1 MVSRIKALVGE
12 VAYSTLRP
20 LNRRLNRKLLRQ
32 LKRQLLPQLRKQ
44 LLRQLKKQ
52 LVPQLRKQLIL
63 NQQLRK
69 QLDQQLRRQVQQSP
83 LLQDPCV
90 VGKFFPLQGRSAE
103 YILPKPA
110 IRSGSSR
117 ENLPVPPMD
126 LLQGY
131 WPEDYLET
139 GRSNIETMLGIL
151 EGVGESPQTL
161 TRVLD
166 FGCAAG
172 RMLRFYPH
180 IPGRSELWGVDISA
194 KHISWCQQNLSPPL
208 LFAMATTSPHLP
220 FEDNYFDLVYCG
232 SVFTHVSDLG
242 DTWLLELRRIL
253 RSGGYA
259 YITIHDKQTVELLF
273 TKYKDIKPL
282 SAFRAMV
289 RRFDERTSVFSHD
302 YAQFSIGADPES
314 QVFYD
319 REYLVQKWSRFA
331 TVLSVTPEAY
341 AYQTAILVQK

>member
-20 LNRRLNRKLLRQ
+20 LNRRLLRQ
-32 LKRQLLPQLRKQ
+32 LTRRLLPQL
-44 LLRQLKKQ
+44 
-52 LVPQLRKQLIL
+52 
-63 NQQLRK
+63 NQQLNR
-69 QLDQQLRRQVQQSP
+69 QLRRQVVQPP
-83 LLQDPCV
+83 LLKNPYV
-90 VGKFFPLQGRSAE
+90 VGKYYPLGGRSAE
-103 YILPKPA
+103 YIVPKPA
-110 IRSGSSR
+110 LRPGFSR

-131 WPEDYLET
+131 SPEAHLRT
-139 GRSNIETMLGIL
+139 GRSDIETMLGIL

-180 IPGRSELWGVDISA
+180 IPGRSELWGVDLSA

-232 SVFTHVSDLG
+232 SVFTHISDLG
-242 DTWLLELRRIL
+242 DTWFLELRRIL

-259 YITIHDKQTVELLF
+259 YITIHDKRTIELLF
-273 TKYKDIKPL
+273 TKY
-282 SAFRAMV
+282 
-289 RRFDERTSVFSHD
+289 
-302 YAQFSIGADPES
+302 ADS
-314 QVFYD
+314 
-319 REYLVQKWSRFA
+319 
-331 TVLSVTPEAY
+331 
-341 AYQTAILVQK
+341 

>member
-1 MVSRIKALVGE
+1 MLSRNRTLVGE

-20 LNRRLNRKLLRQ
+20 LNRRLLRQ
-32 LKRQLLPQLRKQ
+32 LRKRSTQQLKRELRRQLMRHLRRYQ
-44 LLRQLKKQ
+44 
-52 LVPQLRKQLIL
+52 I
-63 NQQLRK
+63 
-69 QLDQQLRRQVQQSP
+69 RQVQQSP
-83 LLQDPCV
+83 LLQDPYV

-117 ENLPVPPMD
+117 EKLPVPPRD

-131 WPEDYLET
+131 SPEDHLT
-139 GRSNIETMLGIL
+139 IGRSNIETMLGIL

-208 LFAMATTSPHLP
+208 LF
-220 FEDNYFDLVYCG
+220 
-232 SVFTHVSDLG
+232 
-242 DTWLLELRRIL
+242 
-253 RSGGYA
+253 
-259 YITIHDKQTVELLF
+259 
-273 TKYKDIKPL
+273 
-282 SAFRAMV
+282 
-289 RRFDERTSVFSHD
+289 
-302 YAQFSIGADPES
+302 
-314 QVFYD
+314 
-319 REYLVQKWSRFA
+319 
-331 TVLSVTPEAY
+331 
-341 AYQTAILVQK
+341 

>member
-1 MVSRIKALVGE
+1 MLSRIKKFVGE

-20 LNRRLNRKLLRQ
+20 LNRRLLLQLGKQLLPQLRRQ
-32 LKRQLLPQLRKQ
+32 LLPQLRRQLLPQLRKQ
-44 LLRQLKKQ
+44 L
-52 LVPQLRKQLIL
+52 
-63 NQQLRK
+63 NQQLRW
-69 QLDQQLRRQVQQSP
+69 QVQQSP
-83 LLQDPCV
+83 LLQDPYV
-90 VGKFFPLQGRSAE
+90 VGKFFPLQGRSAR

-117 ENLPVPPMD
+117 ENLPVPPIE
-126 LLQGY
+126 LWEGY
-131 WPEDYLET
+131 ADSPEEYLAT
-139 GRSNIETMLGIL
+139 GRSHMDTMLDIL
-151 EGVGESPQTL
+151 RSVGATPQTL

-180 IPGRSELWGVDISA
+180 IPGRSELWGVDINA
-194 KHISWCQQNLSPPL
+194 EHISWCQQNLSPPL

-232 SVFTHVSDLG
+232 SVFTHISDLG
-242 DTWLLELRRIL
+242 DTWFLELRRIL

-259 YITIHDKQTVELLF
+259 YITIHDKRTVELLF
-273 TKYKDIKPL
+273 TKYKDSKNV
-282 SAFRAMV
+282 SGFREMV
-289 RRFDERTSVFSHD
+289 RRFDERTSVFSQD
-302 YAQFSIGADPES
+302 YAQFSFGADPES

-331 TVLSVTPEAY
+331 NVLSVTPEAY
-341 AYQTAILVQK
+341 GYQTAILVQK